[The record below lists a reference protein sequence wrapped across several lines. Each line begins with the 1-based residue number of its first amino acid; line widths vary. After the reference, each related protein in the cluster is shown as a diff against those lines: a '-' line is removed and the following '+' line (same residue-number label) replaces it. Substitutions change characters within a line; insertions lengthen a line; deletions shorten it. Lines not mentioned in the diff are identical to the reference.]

1 MASHEAR
8 CTVCRSPYRA
18 AIEEEF
24 IHWHS
29 LYETAQYYG
38 IERRSIYRHAHAL
51 DLFSAR
57 DRNLRFAL
65 GHIIDEAERCIDV
78 GASEVVRA
86 VHAYARVTTEG
97 QWLEPP
103 AHIIVSS
110 GSRPAPLRTPNQAF
124 PVERSPSSPRRRKM
138 RQISPK
144 IPPPHA
150 SLSDERKASQMIEN
164 DHHHTTRRV
173 TKLRT
178 TQTPFLASLATPLPA
193 PSAFRVGPAG
203 CPILAVF
210 ARVGEQFVL
219 AP

>member
-1 MASHEAR
+1 MAAHEAR

-29 LYETAQYYG
+29 PYETAQYYG

-110 GSRPAPLRTPNQAF
+110 GSRPAPLRSTQPSLPSGTLPQLSAPPENAPNSTEN
-124 PVERSPSSPRRRKM
+124 PTSS
-138 RQISPK
+138 
-144 IPPPHA
+144 
-150 SLSDERKASQMIEN
+150 
-164 DHHHTTRRV
+164 RV
-173 TKLRT
+173 TLGRT
-178 TQTPFLASLATPLPA
+178 ESIPND
-193 PSAFRVGPAG
+193 
-203 CPILAVF
+203 
-210 ARVGEQFVL
+210 
-219 AP
+219 